1 MFYGQVRTSKPREIR
16 AVWVSGLGIRRTKRS
31 EGWSGIQMRGKIVD
45 EGIHI
50 RMSKSV
56 EAKEIHFFYSLF
68 RGPFFKSH
76 AVSGDKH
83 AGAVI
88 AEAAMHKYFLLRI
101 IAEEGEKL
109 CDLLIAR
116 RSPTAHGD
124 VNGWAPP
131 SDEQVAQF

>member
-1 MFYGQVRTSKPREIR
+1 
-16 AVWVSGLGIRRTKRS
+16 
-31 EGWSGIQMRGKIVD
+31 MRGKIVD
-45 EGIHI
+45 EGLHG
-50 RMSKSV
+50 RMPKSV

-124 VNGWAPP
+124 VNEAHPERFGLSAFPCNFP
-131 SDEQVAQF
+131 GVFAAKIHDYGNAQFL